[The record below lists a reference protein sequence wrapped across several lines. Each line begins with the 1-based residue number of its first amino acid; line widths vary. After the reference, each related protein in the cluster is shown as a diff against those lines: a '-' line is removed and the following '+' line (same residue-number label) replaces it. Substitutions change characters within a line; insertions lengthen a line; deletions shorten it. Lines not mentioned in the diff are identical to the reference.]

1 MKNHTH
7 RPIFASA
14 LLTLAALM
22 PLSLPVV
29 AQQGRGTIAGLVT
42 DTSGAAVA
50 GAQVKVTNVGTNQ
63 SFSAETTS
71 EGLYQAPNLAVGEYT
86 VSVEKAGFRRVN
98 RTGLQLQV
106 DQRAQVDI
114 RLEVGQVT
122 ESIEV
127 SSEAVLVDTSNTSI
141 GKVVDRKRVSEL
153 PLNGRNALALTLLT
167 PSVKSNAGPTSSGFA
182 DRGIQLSSISIN
194 GGPNAMNG
202 QLLDGGNNIQSYIGE
217 VAINP
222 GVDSVEEFKVQ
233 SGGMSAEYGFTAGGV
248 INMVTRSGT
257 NQLHGS
263 VYEFL
268 RNDALDARN
277 TFASTKPPFRYNQFG
292 ASVGG
297 PVIKDRTFF
306 FGNWEEYRYRRSQV
320 RIGSFPT
327 VGQRGGNFG
336 DLRNAQGALIQLFD
350 PFSTQGSGTG
360 VTRTPYPGNVIPASQ
375 IDPVARAINEFYPIP
390 NRTPA
395 TETERITNT
404 NNFQTNASEIQSMRQ
419 YTLKGDHRFT
429 NANSLFFRYSFFNH
443 KTDNGAGGATI
454 YPNEVVSKRDDD
466 LKNFNAVL
474 SDTHVVSPTIVNE
487 LRIGATRG
495 YFPFVVRSFGG
506 GWPQKL
512 GLPSIVPADTFPAIN
527 NGLTGFNTG
536 TAGLRGSLNWQ
547 FLDQVNI
554 VRGAHSLKLGFDL
567 RLLQGHNLQRGA
579 PSGSYTF
586 ASGLTA
592 NPLTPAGTGN
602 GYATFLVGAV
612 SGASVTTHVGESQV
626 SHSISGYVQ
635 DDWKISRRLTL
646 NMGLRYDYQ
655 SQAVERNN
663 GATNFD
669 PFCQL
674 PNGLAGCTVFA
685 GVDGQPRTWR
695 NEDYSNIGPRLG
707 MAFDVFGNTKTI
719 LRAAYGMMYP
729 SQMWRE
735 NYANANGFAQT
746 STSYPQSDINRPSFL
761 LRQGFPSAPIP
772 PQGRALGAAAF
783 LGQGV
788 AYDEEDGNIPRIQQF
803 TISLQQQVWKSWLFE
818 ASYAGNLGRGLT
830 AGSYDLNQLD
840 PAFLSLGQSLTQQ
853 VPNPNA
859 GRVPGALGNATITR
873 EQSLRPFPHY
883 TGISVRNPRLGSYNS
898 HLLLL
903 SAEKRLSRGLTFLV
917 SFTGGKVISDSIQT
931 PVNFG
936 PIEQASVVGYQNGK
950 YNRAAER
957 SVDPSDV
964 AQRATVSLVY
974 ELPFGRGQQG
984 WNRLIGGWQVNTIGI
999 LQTGIPLLVSGA
1011 NNQRASRPNS
1021 TGTSP
1026 KLENPTAQR
1035 WFDTT
1040 AFVNPA
1046 PFTFGNLGRTI
1057 PDVRTPGTSNWDLS
1071 FIKNTR
1077 ITERFNLQFRTEMFN
1092 FLNHVN
1098 LGAPNTGFSPG
1109 PNGLNQSGAFGV
1121 ITSARDARTIQMSL
1135 KLSF

>member
-1 MKNHTH
+1 MKT
-7 RPIFASA
+7 
-14 LLTLAALM
+14 LLSILLVAAAL
-22 PLSLPVV
+22 PLA
-29 AQQGRGTIAGLVT
+29 AQQGRGTILGTVT
-42 DTSGAAVA
+42 DSSGAPVA
-50 GAQVKVTNVGTNQ
+50 GAQIKVTNIATNQ
-63 SFSAETTS
+63 VFVAETTG

-86 VSVEKAGFRRVN
+86 VTAEKQGFRRVN

-127 SSEAVLVDTSNTSI
+127 TSEAVLVDTSNTSI
-141 GKVVDRKRVSEL
+141 GKVVDQKRVSEL

-167 PSVKSNAGPTSSGFA
+167 PSVKSNAGPTASGFA

-257 NQLHGS
+257 NKLHGS
-263 VYEFL
+263 LYNFL

-327 VGQRGGNFG
+327 VGQKGGNFT
-336 DLRNAQGALIQLFD
+336 DLRNAQGALIPIYD
-350 PFSTQGSGTG
+350 PYSTTGSGTT
-360 VTRTPYPGNVIPASQ
+360 VARTLYPGNIIPSSQ
-375 IDPVARAINEFYPIP
+375 IDPVARAINAFYPDP
-390 NRTPA
+390 NRTP
-395 TETERITNT
+395 TDPFTNA

-419 YTLKGDHRFT
+419 YTLKGDHRWT
-429 NANSLFFRYSFFNH
+429 NANSMFVRYSFFNH

-466 LKNFNAVL
+466 LKNWNVVL

-506 GWPQKL
+506 DWPSKL
-512 GLPSIVPADTFPAIN
+512 GLPPIVPADTFPAIN

-547 FLDQVNI
+547 FLDQVNV
-554 VRGAHSLKLGFDL
+554 VRGKHSMKIGFDL
-567 RLLQGHNLQRGA
+567 RLLQGHNLQRSQ
-579 PSGSYTF
+579 PSGAYNF
-586 ASGLTA
+586 GAGLSG
-592 NPLTPAGTGN
+592 NPLAPAGTGSA
-602 GYATFLVGAV
+602 YASFLVGAV
-612 SGASVTTHVGESQV
+612 SNASVSTHVGESQV
-626 SHSISGYVQ
+626 THSISGYFQ
-635 DDWKISRRLTL
+635 DDWKISRKLTL
-646 NMGLRYDYQ
+646 NLGLRYDYQ

-663 GATNFD
+663 GASNFD
-669 PFCQL
+669 PFCTL
-674 PNGLAGCTVFA
+674 PNGLTGCTVFA
-685 GVDGQPRTWR
+685 GVGGQPRNWR
-695 NEDYSNIGPRLG
+695 GEDYSNFGPRAGFAYDL
-707 MAFDVFGNTKTI
+707 FGNTKTV

-735 NYANANGFAQT
+735 NYANAAGFAQT
-746 STSYPQSDINRPSFL
+746 VTGYPQADPNRPAFQ
-761 LRQGFPSAPIP
+761 LRQGLPSAPIR
-772 PQGRALGAAAF
+772 PQGAALGAAAF

-788 AYDEEDGNIPRIQQF
+788 AYDESDGNIPRIQQF
-803 TISLQQQVWKSWLFE
+803 TVSLQQQVWKSWVLE

-830 AGSYDLNQLD
+830 AGSYDMNQLD
-840 PAFLSLGQSLTQQ
+840 PQFLSLGQALTQQ
-853 VPNPNA
+853 VPNPFA
-859 GRVPGALGNATITR
+859 GRVPGALGGATISR
-873 EQSLRPFPHY
+873 EQSLRPFPY
-883 TGISVRNPRLGSYNS
+883 YSGVTVRNPRLGSYNS

-903 SAEKRLSRGLTFLV
+903 SAEKRMSRGLTFLF
-917 SFTGGKVISDSIQT
+917 SFTGGKVISDSIAT

-950 YNRAAER
+950 FNRAAER

-974 ELPFGRGQQG
+974 ELPFGKNQQG
-984 WNRLIGGWQVNTIGI
+984 WNKLIGGWQVNTIGVM
-999 LQTGIPLLVSGA
+999 QTGIPLLVSGA
-1011 NNQRASRPNS
+1011 NNQRASRPDS
-1021 TGTSP
+1021 TGKSP
-1026 KLENPTAQR
+1026 KLEDPTAAQ
-1035 WFDTT
+1035 WFDRS

-1046 PFTFGNLGRTI
+1046 PFTFGNLGRVI
-1057 PDVRTPGTSNWDLS
+1057 PDVRTPGTVNWDLS
-1071 FIKNTR
+1071 FVKNTR
-1077 ITERFNLQFRTEMFN
+1077 FAERCNLQFRTEMFN
-1092 FLNHVN
+1092 FMNHVN

-1109 PNGLNQSGAFGV
+1109 PNGFNQSGAFGV

-1135 KLSF
+1135 KLMF

>member
-1 MKNHTH
+1 MTFQLI
-7 RPIFASA
+7 PVLILASM
-14 LLTLAALM
+14 AAY
-22 PLSLPVV
+22 
-29 AQQGRGTIAGLVT
+29 AQQGRGTILGTVT
-42 DTSGAAVA
+42 DQSGAPVA
-50 GAQVKVTNVGTNQ
+50 GAVVKVVNRATNVGQQTQ
-63 SFSAETTS
+63 TTG
-71 EGLYQAPNLAVGEYT
+71 EGLYQAPNLAVGDYT
-86 VSVEKAGFRRVN
+86 VTIEKPGFRKVV

-106 DQRAQVDI
+106 DQRAQVDV

-127 SSEAVLVDTSNTSI
+127 QGEAPLVDTSNTSI
-141 GKVVDRKRVSEL
+141 GKVVDQKRVSEL

-233 SGGMSAEYGFTAGGV
+233 SGAMSAEYGFSAGGV

-257 NQLHGS
+257 NRLHGS

-277 TFASTKPPFRYNQFG
+277 TFASVRPPFRYNQFG

-297 PVIKDRTFF
+297 PVIKNRTFF

-327 VGQRGGNFG
+327 EGQRIGNFT
-336 DLRNAQGALIQLFD
+336 DLRTTTGALIPIFD
-350 PFSTQGSGTG
+350 PYSTQGSGTG
-360 VTRTPYPGNVIPASQ
+360 VTRQAFPGNVIPPTL
-375 IDPVARAINEFYPIP
+375 IDPVARAINEFYPVP
-390 NRTPA
+390 NRTPTDA
-395 TETERITNT
+395 FTNA
-404 NNFQTNASEIQSMRQ
+404 NNFQTNANEIQQMRQ
-419 YTLKGDHRFT
+419 YTLKGDHRF
-429 NANSLFFRYSFFNH
+429 NDKNSMFGRYSFFNH
-443 KTDNGAGGATI
+443 RTDNGAGGATI
-454 YPNEVVSKRDDD
+454 YPNEVVSKRDDN
-466 LKNFNAVL
+466 LKNWNAVL
-474 SDTHVVSPTIVNE
+474 SDTHVISPTIVNE
-487 LRIGATRG
+487 FRVGATRG

-554 VRGAHSLKLGFDL
+554 VRGAHSMKMGFDL
-567 RLLQGHNLQRGA
+567 RLLQGHNLQRSS
-579 PSGSYTF
+579 PSGAYTF
-586 ASGLTA
+586 AAGLTG
-592 NPLTPAGTGN
+592 NPLTPAGTGSA
-602 GYATFLVGAV
+602 YASYLVGAV
-612 SGASVTTHVGESQV
+612 SSASVTTHTGESQV
-626 SHSISGYVQ
+626 THSLSGYFQ
-635 DDWKISRRLTL
+635 DDWKITRRLTV
-646 NMGLRYDYQ
+646 NMGLRYDFQ

-663 GATNFD
+663 GASNFD
-669 PFCQL
+669 PVCRL

-685 GVDGQPRTWR
+685 GFNGQPRNWR
-695 NEDYSNIGPRLG
+695 GEDYSNWGPRVG
-707 MAFDVFGNTKTI
+707 FAYDVFGNTRTV
-719 LRAAYGMMYP
+719 LRAGYGMMYP

-735 NYANANGFAQT
+735 NYGNTNGFAQT
-746 STSYPQSDINRPSFL
+746 STTFPQNDPNRPAFP
-761 LRQGFPSAPIP
+761 LRQGFPSAPIQ

-783 LGQGV
+783 LGQNV
-788 AYDEEDGNIPRIQQF
+788 AYDESDGNIPRIQQF
-803 TISLQQQVWKSWLFE
+803 TLSLQQQVWKSWLFE

-840 PAFLSLGQSLTQQ
+840 PQFLSLGQGLQAQ
-853 VPNPNA
+853 VPNPNV
-859 GRVPGALGNATITR
+859 GLVPGALGGATISR
-873 EQSLRPFPHY
+873 EQSLRPFPY
-883 TGISVRNPRLGSYNS
+883 YSGINVRNPRLGNYNS

-903 SAEKRLSRGLTFLV
+903 SAEKRLSKGLALLV
-917 SFTGGKVISDSIQT
+917 SFTGGKVISDSIAT

-950 YNRAAER
+950 FNRAAER

-964 AQRATVSLVY
+964 AKRATVSLVY
-974 ELPFGRGQQG
+974 ELPFGKGQQMR
-984 WNRLIGGWQVNTIGI
+984 NKLIGGWQVNTIGVM
-999 LQTGIPLLVSGA
+999 QTGIPLVVTGA
-1011 NNQRASRPNS
+1011 NNQRATRPDS
-1021 TGTSP
+1021 TGKSAG
-1026 KLENPTAQR
+1026 LDNPTAQR

-1040 AFVNPA
+1040 QFVNPA
-1046 PFTFGNLGRTI
+1046 PFTFGNLGRVL
-1057 PDVRTPGTSNWDLS
+1057 PNVRTPGTVNWDLS

-1077 ITERFNLQFRTEMFN
+1077 LTERFNLQFRTEMFN
-1092 FLNHVN
+1092 FLNQVN

-1109 PNGLNQSGAFGV
+1109 PNGLNQSGSFGV
-1121 ITSARDARTIQMSL
+1121 ITSARDARTIQMAL
-1135 KLSF
+1135 KLQF

>member
-1 MKNHTH
+1 
-7 RPIFASA
+7 
-14 LLTLAALM
+14 
-22 PLSLPVV
+22 V
-29 AQQGRGTIAGLVT
+29 AQQGRGTILGTVSDA
-42 DTSGAAVA
+42 SGAAVA
-50 GAQVKVTNVGTNQ
+50 GAIVKVTNIQTN
-63 SFSAETTS
+63 FTLETATTGD
-71 EGLYQAPNLAVGEYT
+71 GLYQAPNLAVGEYT
-86 VSVEKAGFRRVN
+86 VTVEKQGFRKVVRS
-98 RTGLQLQV
+98 GLQLQV
-106 DQRAQVDI
+106 DQRAQVDVT
-114 RLEVGQVT
+114 LEVGQLAD
-122 ESIEV
+122 SIEV
-127 SSEAVLVDTSNTSI
+127 QGEAPLVDTSNTSI
-141 GKVVDRKRVSEL
+141 GKVVDQKRVSEL

-167 PSVKSNAGPTSSGFA
+167 PSVKSNAGPTASGFA

-257 NQLHGS
+257 NALHGS
-263 VYEFL
+263 VYHFL

-297 PVIKDRTFF
+297 PVIKNRTFF

-320 RIGSFPT
+320 RIGSMPT
-327 VGQRGGNFG
+327 ELQRSGNFT
-336 DLRNAQGALIQLFD
+336 DLFTAQGALIPIYD
-350 PFSTQGSGTG
+350 PYSTSGSGTG
-360 VTRTPYPGNVIPASQ
+360 VTRAIYPSNIIPSSQ

-390 NRTPA
+390 NRTP
-395 TETERITNT
+395 TDRFTNA

-419 YTLKGDHRFT
+419 YTVKGDHRF
-429 NANSLFFRYSFFNH
+429 NMKNSMFARYSFFNH

-454 YPNEVVSKRDDD
+454 YPNEVVSRRDDD
-466 LKNFNAVL
+466 LKNWNVVL
-474 SDTHVVSPTIVNE
+474 SDTHVISPTIVNE

-554 VRGAHSLKLGFDL
+554 VRGKHSLKIGFDL
-567 RLLQGHNLQRGA
+567 RLLQGHNLQRSA
-579 PSGSYTF
+579 PSGSYSF
-586 ASGLTA
+586 AGGLTG
-592 NPLTPAGTGN
+592 NPLSPAGTGSS
-602 GYATFLVGAV
+602 YATFLVGAV

-626 SHSISGYVQ
+626 AHSISGFIQ
-635 DDWKISRRLTL
+635 DDWKITRRLTL
-646 NMGLRYDYQ
+646 NLGLRYDYQ

-669 PFCQL
+669 PACRL
-674 PNGLAGCTVFA
+674 PNGLTGCTVFA

-695 NEDYSNIGPRLG
+695 EPDFSNIGPRVGFAL
-707 MAFDVFGNTKTI
+707 DLFGNTKTI
-719 LRAAYGMMYP
+719 LRGAYGMMYP

-735 NYANANGFAQT
+735 NYANAAGFAQT
-746 STSYPQSDINRPSFL
+746 TTTYPQADPNRPAFQ
-761 LRQGFPSAPIP
+761 LRQGFPSAPIAP
-772 PQGRALGAAAF
+772 LGRALGAAAF

-788 AYDEEDGNIPRIQQF
+788 AYDETDGNMPRIQQF
-803 TISLQQQVWKSWLFE
+803 SLSVQQQVWKSWLFE
-818 ASYAGNLGRGLT
+818 AAYTGNLGRGLT
-830 AGSYDLNQLD
+830 AGSYDANQLD
-840 PAFLSLGQSLTQQ
+840 PQFLSLGQALTQQ
-853 VPNPNA
+853 VPNPFA
-859 GRVPGALGNATITR
+859 GRVPGALGGATISR
-873 EQSLRPFPHY
+873 EQSLRPFPY
-883 TGISVRNPRLGSYNS
+883 FTGVTVRNPRLGSYNS

-903 SAEKRLSRGLTFLV
+903 SAEKRFSKGLTMLF
-917 SFTGGKVISDSIQT
+917 SFTGGKIISDSIAT

-936 PIEQASVVGYQNGK
+936 PIEQASVVGYQNGRF
-950 YNRAAER
+950 NRAAER

-964 AQRATVSLVY
+964 SRRATVSLVY
-974 ELPFGRGQQG
+974 ELPFGRGQGG

-999 LQTGIPLLVSGA
+999 MQTGLPLLVSGA
-1011 NNQRASRPNS
+1011 NNQRASRPDS
-1021 TGTSP
+1021 TGKTPSVD
-1026 KLENPTAQR
+1026 NPTAQR

-1040 AFVNPA
+1040 AFVNPT
-1046 PFTFGNLGRTI
+1046 PFTFGNLGRVI
-1057 PDVRTPGTSNWDLS
+1057 PNVRTPGTFNWDLS
-1071 FIKNTR
+1071 FIKNTK
-1077 ITERFNLQFRTEMFN
+1077 ITERFNVQFRTEMFN
-1092 FLNHVN
+1092 FMNNVN
-1098 LGAPNTGFSPG
+1098 LAAPNTGFSPG
-1109 PNGLNQSGAFGV
+1109 PNGFNQSGAFGV

-1135 KLSF
+1135 KVMF

>member
-1 MKNHTH
+1 MTFQLI
-7 RPIFASA
+7 PVLILASM
-14 LLTLAALM
+14 AAY
-22 PLSLPVV
+22 
-29 AQQGRGTIAGLVT
+29 AQQGRGTILGTVT
-42 DTSGAAVA
+42 DQSGAPVA
-50 GAQVKVTNVGTNQ
+50 GAVVKVVNKATNVGQQTQ
-63 SFSAETTS
+63 TTG
-71 EGLYQAPNLAVGEYT
+71 EGLYQAPNLAVGDYT
-86 VSVEKAGFRRVN
+86 VTIEKPGFRKVV

-106 DQRAQVDI
+106 DQRAQVDV

-127 SSEAVLVDTSNTSI
+127 QGEAPLVDTSNTSI
-141 GKVVDRKRVSEL
+141 GKVVDQKRVSEL

-233 SGGMSAEYGFTAGGV
+233 SGAMSAEYGFSAGGV

-257 NQLHGS
+257 NRLHGS

-277 TFASTKPPFRYNQFG
+277 TFASVRPPFRYNQFG

-297 PVIKDRTFF
+297 PVIKNRTFF

-327 VGQRGGNFG
+327 EGQRIGNFT
-336 DLRNAQGALIQLFD
+336 DLRTTTGALIPIFD
-350 PFSTQGSGTG
+350 PYSTQGSGTG
-360 VTRTPYPGNVIPASQ
+360 VTRQAFPGNVIPPTL
-375 IDPVARAINEFYPIP
+375 IDPVARAINEFYPVP
-390 NRTPA
+390 NRTPTDA
-395 TETERITNT
+395 FTNA
-404 NNFQTNASEIQSMRQ
+404 NNFQTNANEIQQMRQ
-419 YTLKGDHRFT
+419 YTLKGDHRF
-429 NANSLFFRYSFFNH
+429 NDKNSMFGRYSFFNH
-443 KTDNGAGGATI
+443 RTDNGAGGATI
-454 YPNEVVSKRDDD
+454 YPNEVVSKRDDN
-466 LKNFNAVL
+466 LKNWNAVL
-474 SDTHVVSPTIVNE
+474 SDTHVISPTIVNE
-487 LRIGATRG
+487 FRVGATRG

-554 VRGAHSLKLGFDL
+554 VRGAHSMKMGFDL
-567 RLLQGHNLQRGA
+567 RLLQGHNLQRSS
-579 PSGSYTF
+579 PSGAYTF
-586 ASGLTA
+586 AAGLTG
-592 NPLTPAGTGN
+592 NPLTPAGTGSA
-602 GYATFLVGAV
+602 YASYLVGAV
-612 SGASVTTHVGESQV
+612 SSASVTTHTGESQV
-626 SHSISGYVQ
+626 THSLSGYFQ
-635 DDWKISRRLTL
+635 DDWKITRRLTVNL
-646 NMGLRYDYQ
+646 GLRYDFQ

-663 GATNFD
+663 GASNFD
-669 PFCQL
+669 PVCRL

-685 GVDGQPRTWR
+685 GFNGQPRNWR
-695 NEDYSNIGPRLG
+695 GEDYSNWGPRVG
-707 MAFDVFGNTKTI
+707 FAYDVFGNTRTV
-719 LRAAYGMMYP
+719 LRAGYGMMYP

-735 NYANANGFAQT
+735 NYGNTNGFAQT
-746 STSYPQSDINRPSFL
+746 STTFPQNDPNRPAFP
-761 LRQGFPSAPIP
+761 LRQGFPSAPIQ

-783 LGQGV
+783 LGQNV
-788 AYDEEDGNIPRIQQF
+788 AYDESDGNIPRIQQF
-803 TISLQQQVWKSWLFE
+803 TLSLQQQVWKSWLFE

-840 PAFLSLGQSLTQQ
+840 PQFLSLGQGLQAQ
-853 VPNPNA
+853 VPNPNV
-859 GRVPGALGNATITR
+859 GLVPGALGGATISR
-873 EQSLRPFPHY
+873 EQSLRPFPY
-883 TGISVRNPRLGSYNS
+883 YSGINVRNPRLGNYNS

-903 SAEKRLSRGLTFLV
+903 SAEKRLSKGLALLV
-917 SFTGGKVISDSIQT
+917 SFTGGKVISDSIAT

-950 YNRAAER
+950 FNRAAER

-964 AQRATVSLVY
+964 AKRATVSLVY
-974 ELPFGRGQQG
+974 ELPFGKGQQMR
-984 WNRLIGGWQVNTIGI
+984 NKLIGGWQVNTIGVM
-999 LQTGIPLLVSGA
+999 QTGIPLVVTGA
-1011 NNQRASRPNS
+1011 NNQRATRPDS
-1021 TGTSP
+1021 TGKSAG
-1026 KLENPTAQR
+1026 LDNPTAQR

-1040 AFVNPA
+1040 QFVNPA
-1046 PFTFGNLGRTI
+1046 PFTFGNLGRVL
-1057 PDVRTPGTSNWDLS
+1057 PNVRTPGTVNWDLS

-1077 ITERFNLQFRTEMFN
+1077 LTERFNLQFRTEMFN
-1092 FLNHVN
+1092 FLNQVN

-1109 PNGLNQSGAFGV
+1109 PNGLNQSGSFGV
-1121 ITSARDARTIQMSL
+1121 ITSARDARTIQMAL
-1135 KLSF
+1135 KLQF

>member
-1 MKNHTH
+1 MKT
-7 RPIFASA
+7 
-14 LLTLAALM
+14 LLSILLVAAAL
-22 PLSLPVV
+22 PLA
-29 AQQGRGTIAGLVT
+29 AQQGRGTILGTVT
-42 DTSGAAVA
+42 DASGAPVA
-50 GAQVKVTNVGTNQ
+50 GAQVKVTNIATNQ
-63 SFSAETTS
+63 TFVAETTG

-86 VSVEKAGFRRVN
+86 VSVEKQGFRRVN

-127 SSEAVLVDTSNTSI
+127 TSEAVLVDTSNTSI
-141 GKVVDRKRVSEL
+141 GKVVDQKRVAEL

-167 PSVKSNAGPTSSGFA
+167 PSVKSNAGPTASGFA

-263 VYEFL
+263 VYNFL

-327 VGQRGGNFG
+327 VGQKNGNFT
-336 DLRNAQGALIQLFD
+336 DLRTTQGNLIPIYD
-350 PFSTQGSGTG
+350 PYSTTGSGTT
-360 VTRTPYPGNVIPASQ
+360 VSRSIYPGNIIPPSQ
-375 IDPVARAINEFYPIP
+375 IDPVARAINAFYPDP
-390 NRTPA
+390 NRTP
-395 TETERITNT
+395 TDPFTNA

-419 YTLKGDHRFT
+419 YTLKGDHRWT
-429 NANSLFFRYSFFNH
+429 NANSMFVRYSFFNH

-466 LKNFNAVL
+466 LKNWNVVL

-506 GWPQKL
+506 DWPSKL
-512 GLPSIVPADTFPAIN
+512 GLPSIVPADTFPAIS

-547 FLDQVNI
+547 FLDQLNV
-554 VRGAHSLKLGFDL
+554 VRGKHSMKIGFDL
-567 RLLQGHNLQRGA
+567 RLLQGHNLQRSA
-579 PSGSYTF
+579 PSGSYAF
-586 ASGLTA
+586 AAGLTG
-592 NPLTPAGTGN
+592 NPIAPAGTGSS
-602 GYATFLVGAV
+602 YATFLVGAV
-612 SGASVTTHVGESQV
+612 SSASVSTHVGESQV
-626 SHSISGYVQ
+626 THSISGYFQ
-635 DDWKISRRLTL
+635 DDWKISRKLTL
-646 NMGLRYDYQ
+646 NLGLRYDYQ

-663 GATNFD
+663 GASNFD
-669 PFCQL
+669 PFCTL
-674 PNGLAGCTVFA
+674 PNGLTGCTVFA
-685 GVDGQPRTWR
+685 GVGGQPRTWR
-695 NEDYSNIGPRLG
+695 GEDYKNFGPRIGFAYDL
-707 MAFDVFGNTKTI
+707 FGNTKTVF
-719 LRAAYGMMYP
+719 RGAYGMMYP

-735 NYANANGFAQT
+735 NYPNAAGFAQT
-746 STSYPQSDINRPSFL
+746 NTSYPQADPNRPAFQ
-761 LRQGFPSAPIP
+761 LRQGFPSAPVP
-772 PQGRALGAAAF
+772 PQGSALGAAAF
-783 LGQGV
+783 LGQNV
-788 AYDEEDGNIPRIQQF
+788 AYDESNGDIPRIQQF
-803 TISLQQQVWKSWLFE
+803 TVSLQQQMWKSWVFE

-840 PAFLSLGQSLTQQ
+840 PQFLSLGQALTQQ
-853 VPNPNA
+853 VPNPFA
-859 GRVPGALGNATITR
+859 GRVPGALGGATISR
-873 EQSLRPFPHY
+873 EQSLRPFPY
-883 TGISVRNPRLGSYNS
+883 YNGISVRNPRLGSYNS

-903 SAEKRLSRGLTFLV
+903 SAEKRMAQGLTMLF
-917 SFTGGKVISDSIQT
+917 SFTGGKIISDSLQT

-936 PIEQASVVGYQNGK
+936 PIEQASVTGYQNGK
-950 YNRAAER
+950 FNRAAER
-957 SVDPSDV
+957 SVDPADV
-964 AQRATVSLVY
+964 AKRATVSLVY
-974 ELPFGRGQQG
+974 ELPFGKNQRG
-984 WNRLIGGWQVNTIGI
+984 WNRLIGGWQVNTIGVM
-999 LQTGIPLLVSGA
+999 QTGIPLLVSGA
-1011 NNQRASRPNS
+1011 NNQRASRPDS
-1021 TGTSP
+1021 TGKSA
-1026 KLENPTAQR
+1026 KLDNPTAAR

-1040 AFVNPA
+1040 AFINPT
-1046 PFTFGNLGRTI
+1046 PFTFGNLGRVL
-1057 PDVRTPGTSNWDLS
+1057 PDVRTPGTINWDLS

-1077 ITERFNLQFRTEMFN
+1077 VTERFNLQFRTEMFN
-1092 FLNHVN
+1092 FMNHVN
-1098 LGAPNTGFSPG
+1098 LGAPATGFSPG
-1109 PNGLNQSGAFGV
+1109 PNGLNQSGSFGV

-1135 KLSF
+1135 KLMF